1 MGSEYYD
8 YSHFIEKKN
17 KAMGQMLIEG
27 YIAKNKQSHAFLK
40 SINIVMLIYKHK
52 MI

>member
-1 MGSEYYD
+1 
-8 YSHFIEKKN
+8 
-17 KAMGQMLIEG
+17 MLIEG
-27 YIAKNKQSHAFLK
+27 YIAKNKQSHTLLK